1 MVVPKGIAGGV
12 AVKLRLTAGSGATL
26 TVEPEVTVVVPK
38 ATLSVK
44 IVSAETVAQVNVRDD
59 GLAPLTVPPAQ
70 PGTEVVAEA
79 GVNCAVSV
87 AVFPAVTNAGPAKLV
102 MVGWVTTTGW
112 VLRAVSP
119 AWLVTLML

>member
-44 IVSAETVAQVNVRDD
+44 IVSAEKVAQVNARDD
-59 GLAPLTVPPAQ
+59 GRAPLTIPPAQ
-70 PGTEVVAEA
+70 PGT
-79 GVNCAVSV
+79 
-87 AVFPAVTNAGPAKLV
+87 
-102 MVGWVTTTGW
+102 
-112 VLRAVSP
+112 
-119 AWLVTLML
+119 